1 MGYIVKNSESIV
13 FCFQY
18 RK

>member
-1 MGYIVKNSESIV
+1 MVYIIKNSESIV